1 MKLSHYYNTTKKE
14 STTVLK
20 LLLCFSFCFF
30 FLNLVFLSGCRTF
43 QHMTFTYWWRE
54 LRLSETSYIRNSYY
68 TAFSVFSPTLLHHT
82 LFSSAVILLFF
93 LLLLVQF
100 GFCQQ
105 LQLSPPCDCCWM
117 PFKGPCEE
125 LYVGAWRC
133 QWVCI
138 ISPCDQT
145 LWKWIKETVQLYQD
159 FLSQSNALD
168 LVDCKSAP
176 HLLLIRAERERD
188 RWDAEKERWQECL
201 VWYACM
207 GIFVFLYVHSTYIVE
222 AFNVN
227 T

>member
-1 MKLSHYYNTTKKE
+1 
-14 STTVLK
+14 
-20 LLLCFSFCFF
+20 
-30 FLNLVFLSGCRTF
+30 
-43 QHMTFTYWWRE
+43 MTFTYWWRE
-54 LRLSETSYIRNSYY
+54 LWLSETSYIRNSYY

-100 GFCQQ
+100 GLCQQ

-145 LWKWIKETVQLYQD
+145 LWKWIKETVQVYQD

-207 GIFVFLYVHSTYIVE
+207 GIFVFLYVTPYIQYGGIYCQHLAWPLGELPKHGLSCRWPDKRTACKERQLGIYWKVHSSC
-222 AFNVN
+222 FGRG
-227 T
+227 